1 VRAFESGTPV
11 RFIMIFLSLFVVF
24 YYFNILFF
32 GLTSHGNHYNAFL
45 AGHLNYIVWLRHTLL
60 HSSATLLHWLG
71 YAAITNDTDI
81 LVAGHG
87 RLTLI
92 YSCLGLG
99 IMSFFSAFVIAY
111 PKNLKAKLIFLISGI
126 IIIQILNVMRFVV
139 LAIFW
144 DKNVDTQI
152 VDHHTIF
159 NLIIYVIIAISL
171 YFWIKHDDKLTTTH
185 AKN

>member
-1 VRAFESGTPV
+1 MFERGSPV
-11 RFIMIFLSLFVVF
+11 KFVLIFLTLFIAF
-24 YYFNILFF
+24 YYFNIVFF
-32 GLTSHGNHYNAFL
+32 GLTSQGNHYNPYL
-45 AGHLNYIVWLRHTLL
+45 AHHFNYIVWLRHTLL
-60 HSSATLLHWLG
+60 NCSATLLNWLG
-71 YAAITNDTDI
+71 YSAITSDTEI

-87 RLTLI
+87 TLKLI

-111 PKNLKAKLIFLISGI
+111 PKKSKAKLIFLVSGI
-126 IIIQILNVMRFVV
+126 IVIQILNVTRFVV

-144 DKNVDTQI
+144 DKNADTQI

-159 NLIIYVIIAISL
+159 NIIIYVIIAISL
-171 YFWIKHDDKLTTTH
+171 YFWIKHDDRSTAVY